1 MAPRGVKE
9 FLRATTC
16 ASRNDR
22 AAPRSIAVMTGGAT
36 TWRNW
41 GRNQVCEPAAVTDP
55 ESELEVVEAVL
66 AARTAGQ
73 TVKAVGSG
81 HSFTDTACTDG
92 RMLRLG
98 RLDRV
103 VGFDRDASTITVEAG
118 IPLWKLNQQLALRG
132 VALTNLGDIDRQTI
146 SGALATGTH
155 GTGLGLGALA
165 TMVREIEMVTAD
177 GDLVRCS
184 EHEEPEL
191 FACARVGL
199 GALGVITKLTLQVE
213 PAFRLHSVEM
223 PMRLDEMLAD
233 FDRVVTTNE
242 HVDMYW
248 FPHTD
253 VATVKCNNRT
263 DAPIRAKQG
272 YKQWRDEIVLTN
284 YLFGAV
290 CKAGQLVPSAVPK
303 LAQFVVANIGRTE
316 KVDRSDRVFC
326 SRRLVRFVE
335 MEYELPRTEATATLL
350 AIREFIDDE
359 ALRVAFPIEIRV
371 TGADDIPLST
381 GYGRENAYIACHLPT
396 GTPFE
401 RYFRGV
407 EAIMDR
413 VGGRPHW
420 GKMHFQTAQT
430 LAPRYPE
437 WSRFQAV
444 RAKFDPE
451 GRFRNAYLDRVLGE
465 LP

>member
-1 MAPRGVKE
+1 MV
-9 FLRATTC
+9 
-16 ASRNDR
+16 
-22 AAPRSIAVMTGGAT
+22 GGAT

-41 GRNQVCEPAAVTDP
+41 GRNQRCEPAAVTDP
-55 ESELEVVEAVL
+55 QSELEVVEAVL

-103 VGFDRDASTITVEAG
+103 LAFDRDASTITVEAG
-118 IPLWKLNQQLALRG
+118 IPLWKLNQELAMRG

-146 SGALATGTH
+146 SGALSTGTH
-155 GTGLGLGALA
+155 GTGLRLGALS
-165 TMVREIEMVTAD
+165 TMVRELEMVTAE
-177 GDLVRCS
+177 GEVLRCS
-184 EHEEPEL
+184 DREEPEV

-213 PAFRLHSVEM
+213 PAFRLHSVEV
-223 PMRLDEMLAD
+223 PMSLDAMLAG
-233 FDRVVTTNE
+233 FDEAVTTNE

-263 DAPIRAKQG
+263 DAPIRVKHG
-272 YKQWRDEIVLTN
+272 YKKWRDEVLVSN

-290 CKAGQLVPSAVPK
+290 SKAGQVAPSAIPR
-303 LAQFVVANIGRTE
+303 LAQFVVANIGRSE
-316 KVDRSDRVFC
+316 KVDRSDQVFC

-335 MEYELPRTEATATLL
+335 MEYEVPRAEVRATLL
-350 AIREFIDDE
+350 AIRDLIDDE
-359 ALRVAFPIEIRV
+359 GLRVGFPIELRV

-381 GYGRENAYIACHLPT
+381 GFGRENAYIACHLPS

-401 RYFRGV
+401 RYFRAV
-407 EAIMDR
+407 ESITDR

-420 GKMHFQTAQT
+420 GKMHFQTADT

-437 WSRFQAV
+437 WSRFQSV
-444 RAKFDPE
+444 RAKLDPE

>member
-1 MAPRGVKE
+1 MV
-9 FLRATTC
+9 
-16 ASRNDR
+16 
-22 AAPRSIAVMTGGAT
+22 GGAT

-41 GRNQVCEPAAVTDP
+41 GRNQRCEPAAVTEP

-81 HSFTDTACTDG
+81 HSFTDTACTTG

-103 VGFDRDASTITVEAG
+103 VRSDRDASTITVEAG
-118 IPLWKLNQQLALRG
+118 IPLWKLNQQLAMRG

-155 GTGLGLGALA
+155 GTGLHVGALS

-177 GDLVRCS
+177 GEVLRCS
-184 EHEEPEL
+184 DHEEPEV

-213 PAFRLHSVEM
+213 PAFRLHSVEV
-223 PMRLDEMLAD
+223 PMTLDEMLAG
-233 FDRVVTTNE
+233 FDEFVTTND

-253 VATVKCNNRT
+253 VATVKTNNRT
-263 DAPIRAKQG
+263 DAPIRSKRG
-272 YKQWRDEIVLTN
+272 YKQWRDEIVLSN

-290 CKAGQLVPSAVPK
+290 CKAGQVFPSAVPK
-303 LAQFVVANIGRTE
+303 LAQFVGSSIGRTD

-326 SRRLVRFVE
+326 TRRLVRFVE
-335 MEYELPRTEATATLL
+335 MEYELPRSDAKATLL
-350 AIREFIDDE
+350 AIRDFIQE
-359 ALRVAFPIEIRV
+359 NRLRVAFPIELRV
-371 TGADDIPLST
+371 TAADDIPLST

-401 RYFRGV
+401 PYFRGV
-407 EAIMDR
+407 ESIMDG

-420 GKMHFQTAQT
+420 GKMHYQTAET

-437 WSRFQAV
+437 WARFQAV
-444 RAKFDPE
+444 RAKLDPD
-451 GRFRNAYLDRVLGE
+451 GRFRNAYLDRVLGA

>member
-1 MAPRGVKE
+1 MV
-9 FLRATTC
+9 
-16 ASRNDR
+16 
-22 AAPRSIAVMTGGAT
+22 GGAT

-41 GRNQVCEPAAVTDP
+41 GRNQRCEPAAVTDP

-92 RMLRLG
+92 RMLRLA

-103 VGFDRDASTITVEAG
+103 VAFDRDASTITVEAG
-118 IPLWKLNQQLALRG
+118 IPLWKLNQELAMRG
-132 VALTNLGDIDRQTI
+132 FALTNLGDIDRQTI

-155 GTGLGLGALA
+155 GTGLRLGGLA
-165 TMVREIEMVTAD
+165 TMVRELEMVTAD
-177 GDLVRCS
+177 GEVLRCS
-184 EHEEPEL
+184 EREEPEV

-213 PAFRLHSVEM
+213 PAFRLHSVEV
-223 PMRLDEMLAD
+223 PMSLDEMLEG
-233 FDRVVTTNE
+233 FDDVVTANE

-248 FPHTD
+248 FPHTE

-272 YKQWRDEIVLTN
+272 YKKWRDEVLFSN

-290 CKAGQLVPSAVPK
+290 CTAGRVVPSKVPA
-303 LAQFVVANIGRTE
+303 LARFVGSTMGPSE

-335 MEYELPRTEATATLL
+335 MEYELPRSEVRATLL
-350 AIREFIDDE
+350 AIRDFIDDE
-359 ALRVAFPIEIRV
+359 ELRVAFPIELRV
-371 TGADDIPLST
+371 TAADDIPLST
-381 GYGRENAYIACHLPT
+381 GYGRENAYIACHLPS

-401 RYFRGV
+401 QYFGGV

-420 GKMHFQTAQT
+420 GKMHFQTAET

-444 RAKFDPE
+444 RAKLDPQ